1 MGLGWRRPSPPLSFV
16 NSLYHPD
23 SLKAMAAS
31 CESCPIRRRAEKR
44 PNSLIARIWRWHTGW
59 CPGWK
64 AYQKSL
70 AEEPRAD

>member
-1 MGLGWRRPSPPLSFV
+1 MPQT
-16 NSLYHPD
+16 
-23 SLKAMAAS
+23 

-44 PNSLIARIWRWHTGW
+44 PDTLIARIWKWHTDW

-70 AEEPRAD
+70 AEKP